1 MFENGID
8 IVKVDFH
15 MHTNGDKEFKYVG
28 DPEYYISEYI
38 QQLVDNEIS
47 IGKCIHS
54 DKNNQCIKERCPF
67 HE

>member
-38 QQLVDNEIS
+38 QQL
-47 IGKCIHS
+47 G
-54 DKNNQCIKERCPF
+54 R
-67 HE
+67 